1 MCVCWEKT
9 LLGLLWLFVCWN
21 NTNWGI
27 GINIIST
34 LSHRSNSWCPYI
46 FWNIDIQP
54 VEQGEL
60 VCIETL
66 ITSCFGV
73 SLSPLCSFGTLIV
86 DTKTSL
92 SISLMDGR
100 CWWWCTMESDQNKKY
115 NVEKTVPLVAT
126 YRPTSLSEPALEYS
140 EQSWCGGAAL
150 RIPKTDQSPCW
161 LKKKWNSKK
170 KSKLWL
176 SNRARKSDNTK
187 HISSQLTLRS

>member
-46 FWNIDIQP
+46 FWNIDI
-54 VEQGEL
+54 
-60 VCIETL
+60 
-66 ITSCFGV
+66 SCLGRTRVVGLYWDTYYKLFWCF
-73 SLSPLCSFGTLIV
+73 SLSFMLFWYFDCWYENVFEYLV
-86 DTKTSL
+86 
-92 SISLMDGR
+92 DGR
-100 CWWWCTMESDQNKKY
+100 WCWWWCTMESDQNKKY

-161 LKKKWNSKK
+161 LKKKVKFEKK
-170 KSKLWL
+170 IK
-176 SNRARKSDNTK
+176 
-187 HISSQLTLRS
+187 TLIE